1 MHLAFLFFSVLAA
14 AAFFAGSLVLTS
26 MGYHYGKRYL
36 NENGQT
42 SVAGL
47 GSIEAAIFAL
57 AGLLIAFS
65 FSGALERFDERRKLM
80 TAEGNAISTAYDR
93 LDMMENDRKLALKSK
108 VKEYFGARI
117 DLYHEGIDYSLWE
130 GVEVEIPS
138 YTARIDKLRTEIW
151 NDAITAC
158 EATGLK
164 LICAM
169 TLPPLGEMFAAARS
183 RDGANR
189 RHPPHAIYITLFAFG
204 LGSSFLA
211 GVAMGAGKSKSWV
224 HVVIFALAL
233 GLALYIITDIEF
245 PRLGFVRVDQ
255 FDRVLV
261 RMYEGM

>member
-108 VKEYFGARI
+108 VKEYFGSCPGRWCRSRLMAVLSDI
-117 DLYHEGIDYSLWE
+117 EPEGYQRA
-130 GVEVEIPS
+130 
-138 YTARIDKLRTEIW
+138 TAGRLI
-151 NDAITAC
+151 C
-158 EATGLK
+158 GSS

-169 TLPPLGEMFAAARS
+169 V
-183 RDGANR
+183 
-189 RHPPHAIYITLFAFG
+189 
-204 LGSSFLA
+204 SS
-211 GVAMGAGKSKSWV
+211 
-224 HVVIFALAL
+224 
-233 GLALYIITDIEF
+233 
-245 PRLGFVRVDQ
+245 VR
-255 FDRVLV
+255 
-261 RMYEGM
+261 